1 MRLQQSDH
9 MTGSCV
15 ASESDR
21 ASSRGPQVVQDS
33 SRISH
38 GQPHCVKMAARNG
51 GNGLDMTSANGMASQ
66 AELDQQGAVA
76 RPTSTPTRP
85 ARPWGSRSWE
95 PALITALGVTAAS
108 VLSPGQ
114 AQANPI
120 SPNQQLIAKRSD
132 LSRATQTVDL
142 VVSLG
147 SGDQLELIQLLIPKA
162 RKITLNGE
170 NYALLETYNELET
183 ARAKAAS
190 MEGSV
195 PWKLELLVHSQAP
208 TDGVSKASKLPA
220 TATPSSTK
228 QPSKT
233 EIATTAPVSA
243 PAPHSKEIATAAPVS
258 VPSPSSVGTI
268 ISPITSESN
277 PKSSQHSS
285 GKEAPQ
291 DLSSPQT
298 TSTLNTSPS
307 DPTRAANKSS
317 LHQPVN
323 RNGSPITAP
332 ITTEQKQISKAPSY
346 RTSTKAADQAAILPS
361 PPSLPPIPAAIT
373 AQPPSI
379 PSQPPALAAQPPT
392 ISSQPPALASQP
404 PATPSQP
411 PTIASLPPAIPAEPP
426 ALASQPPAIP
436 SRPPTIASLPPA
448 IPAKPPALASQPPA
462 TPSPPPAI
470 ASLPPAIPTGP
481 AVIGSQTAILP
492 ATPRKLAI
500 NPDLDYIFVE
510 VSSDRDIK
518 RLSDIGADP
527 GGLTQTTATGA
538 KVAQVGVY
546 RRSRVGRQLMDQRL
560 ALLQQSGYKPFI
572 ASSTNIQ
579 T

>member
-1 MRLQQSDH
+1 MRRQQSDD

-15 ASESDR
+15 ASEADR

-33 SRISH
+33 SRISQD
-38 GQPHCVKMAARNG
+38 QPPCVKIAARNG

-66 AELDQQGAVA
+66 SDVDLQGTVA
-76 RPTSTPTRP
+76 RATSTSTRP
-85 ARPWGSRSWE
+85 ARPWGSRPWE

-108 VLSPGQ
+108 VLNPGQ

-132 LSRATQTVDL
+132 ASRATQKVDL

-170 NYALLETYNELET
+170 NYALLETYNELEL

-190 MEGSV
+190 LEGSV

-220 TATPSSTK
+220 TATPASTK
-228 QPSKT
+228 QPSKQ
-233 EIATTAPVSA
+233 EPVTTAPVSV
-243 PAPHSKEIATAAPVS
+243 PAASGKERATAAPVS
-258 VPSPSSVGTI
+258 AAAPSSGGTI
-268 ISPITSESN
+268 TSPITSESN
-277 PKSSQHSS
+277 AKSAQHSS
-285 GKEAPQ
+285 GEEHHQ
-291 DLSSPQT
+291 DLSSSQT
-298 TSTLNTSPS
+298 TSSPETSSS
-307 DPTRAANKSS
+307 DPNRAANKPS

-323 RNGSPITAP
+323 QSASPITAP
-332 ITTEQKQISKAPSY
+332 ITTEQKQISKAPSFK
-346 RTSTKAADQAAILPS
+346 TSTKVAEQAATLPS

-373 AQPPSI
+373 AQPPSV

-392 ISSQPPALASQP
+392 IASLPPAIPSQPPALASQLPATSSLPPASRPPATSSLPPAIPSQPPALASQP
-404 PATPSQP
+404 PAVPSQ
-411 PTIASLPPAIPAEPP
+411 L
-426 ALASQPPAIP
+426 PAIP
-436 SRPPTIASLPPA
+436 S
-448 IPAKPPALASQPPA
+448 Q
-462 TPSPPPAI
+462 PPAI
-470 ASLPPAIPTGP
+470 ASLPPVIPAGS
-481 AVIGSQTAILP
+481 AVIGSQTAIQP

-510 VSSDRDIK
+510 VASDRDIK
-518 RLSDIGADP
+518 RLGDLGADP
-527 GGLTQTTATGA
+527 SGFTQSSATGA

-546 RRSRVGRQLMDQRL
+546 RRSRVGRQLMEQRL

-572 ASSTNIQ
+572 ASPTNIQ
-579 T
+579 A